1 MFQRMRRGNTEMVL
15 ISGCAGVGKSWLIYE
30 IYKPILRQNG
40 YFIDSKFELLKR
52 DIPYAFLLQAFQD
65 LLRQI
70 FTENTAQ
77 IHVWKQKI
85 LKALGGNCQV
95 IIEAIPEVELIVGPQ
110 PPVPDL
116 GANESQNRFNL
127 VFQNF
132 IRVFA
137 QKEHPLV
144 IFLDD
149 LQWVDS
155 ASLKLIELLAT
166 DLETQY
172 LLIIG
177 AYREQEV
184 NANHPVMLTA
194 EAIKKAGGTVSA
206 IALSPLDIISVNQFV
221 ADTLNCAPEKSLNL
235 AELL

>member
-1 MFQRMRRGNTEMVL
+1 M
-15 ISGCAGVGKSWLIYE
+15 A
-30 IYKPILRQNG
+30 
-40 YFIDSKFELLKR
+40 
-52 DIPYAFLLQAFQD
+52 
-65 LLRQI
+65 
-70 FTENTAQ
+70 TA
-77 IHVWKQKI
+77 
-85 LKALGGNCQV
+85 
-95 IIEAIPEVELIVGPQ
+95 
-110 PPVPDL
+110 PVPDL

-166 DLETQY
+166 DLGTQY

-184 NANHPVMLTA
+184 DANHPLMLTA

-206 IALSPLDIISVNQFV
+206 IALSPLDISSVNQFV
-221 ADTLNCAPEKSLNL
+221 ADTLNCAPEKSLSL
-235 AELL
+235 AELLLRKTAGNPFFLTQLIKFIYSKCLIKFKLSPSTNVVDIAAPNLSGLAQPISEQLVKKCHIIRRVAVGHPTNTRNGNN